1 MSHGSRRKYQG
12 KILKYT
18 KLNKNENRTY
28 QNLLGTAKVV
38 LGGKFIVLNTLGK
51 KSLKSIIK
59 ALASRNQNKRGEQ
72 FLEQD
77 TKVDEDLG
85 RMIVNFYE
93 TATLDRQVND
103 SGLKWAPG
111 GTWQNVWAGRR
122 PNEC

>member
-1 MSHGSRRKYQG
+1 M

-59 ALASRNQNKRGEQ
+59 ALASRN
-72 FLEQD
+72 
-77 TKVDEDLG
+77 
-85 RMIVNFYE
+85 
-93 TATLDRQVND
+93 
-103 SGLKWAPG
+103 
-111 GTWQNVWAGRR
+111 
-122 PNEC
+122 

>member
-59 ALASRNQNKRGEQ
+59 ALASRN
-72 FLEQD
+72 
-77 TKVDEDLG
+77 
-85 RMIVNFYE
+85 
-93 TATLDRQVND
+93 
-103 SGLKWAPG
+103 
-111 GTWQNVWAGRR
+111 
-122 PNEC
+122 